1 MRPRIAFKTQETA
14 TRRPSAIGFDFVNF
28 VGHEAENR
36 GTDNAIDLLAF
47 RAPMVLPA
55 RMCRLSH
62 HNRNQ
67 FNRRYSLS
75 TMQMLSEQIAA

>member
-1 MRPRIAFKTQETA
+1 MGRGSTV
-14 TRRPSAIGFDFVNF
+14 SFDFLNC
-28 VGHEAENR
+28 VGHEAEGC

-55 RMCRLSH
+55 RMWRLSH